1 MHEMAWFLQERLEAE
16 MTHKPYPT
24 PRRELRQAEIA
35 WRRDSYVRGY
45 VPKRTG
51 WPLWA
56 RAVLLVIWAVI
67 VANGIGAVLGLYW
80 RHP

>member
-1 MHEMAWFLQERLEAE
+1 MNV
-16 MTHKPYPT
+16 KPYPS
-24 PRRELRQAEIA
+24 PRRELRQAEIDA

-45 VPKRTG
+45 VPKHTG

-56 RAVLLVIWAVI
+56 KALLLVLWAVI